1 MALAPYYTGDN
12 VHLKFTITDESGDT
26 YPTSAAISII
36 KPNNLVAGP
45 YNVRVEGNEVS
56 YAMLSTDTDLE
67 GSYSAYFRVIL
78 LGDLARTHKI
88 DFTVIK
94 SP

>member
-12 VHLKFTITDESGDT
+12 VPLKFVVTDASGDT

-36 KPNNLVAGP
+36 KPNNLVVGP

-56 YAMLSTDTDLE
+56 YAMLNADTDLE

-78 LGDLARTHKI
+78 PGNLARTHKV

>member
-12 VHLKFTITDESGDT
+12 VPLGFAITDVGGDT
-26 YPTSAAISII
+26 YPTSADVSII
-36 KPNNLVAGP
+36 KPNNLVVGP
-45 YNVRVEGNEVS
+45 YDARVEGNVVS
-56 YAMLSTDTDLE
+56 YAMLSTDTDIA

-78 LGDLARTHKI
+78 PGDLARTHKV